1 MNERQAY
8 LAIRNAIRLE
18 NFSDD
23 IARKIAPELRAIF
36 NELGEQFRTMPPGN
50 IERELWYRQQR
61 LRIADMLAPISRE
74 MGQEL
79 GARLGEEAAEQMQ
92 YAERYLKAAGE
103 DPANLVAAA
112 APQDGL
118 RVGFDGEGAS
128 FGRPQFT
135 RTQLNAI
142 TQDVRVMGERL
153 EDLFEPTI
161 GRGEIGPWIRQNLN
175 MIDRKVKTGFL
186 TGQTADQIAAQ
197 FPGFG
202 AEAIRRNKAIART
215 AVMDLSAK
223 ANEEFWQANSDVIAG
238 WEYDATMDN
247 RVCEQCAPWDG
258 EFKEQRNSLP
268 AVPLHVNCR
277 CRVLPLTNTE
287 MELRKEEGPQRRSV
301 VELIEAPS
309 KEQAIALAKAKP
321 GVVAARAY
329 AGQVKVNG
337 KKYWRVAKD
346 IERKDGPLTMGEFL
360 KQASPQTQLQ
370 VLGSKKRVSR
380 FLGLVGGRDGSVPLS
395 PDLALKRVVEWKP
408 TVSRKPRMSAQ
419 MKLDISQ
426 LKSQKELMKK
436 SSEGEQQIVYGYLR
450 AKDSG
455 TGKAGS
461 PYYVGIANR
470 YTRAFERHAR
480 GGASRKF
487 HDVPVPKDESLVR
500 QFGVFPSRAA
510 AAKREQELIARYGRK
525 GLDEKGI
532 LLNRSIGGD
541 QSALGAKRT
550 KAQIAR
556 MTANRDYKAIARTK
570 MAKIAVEL
578 GIDPGTYLEMPYR
591 QREAMKAWV
600 KAKKGRTAQDYLD
613 WVAGG
618 SKKDQ
623 SLRALSQ
630 GWAEKVG
637 LTNDQWLAIPDK
649 ERANIARRYQKG
661 LRGPALFRNQTEA
674 DRRANATATR
684 RAKTAAKY
692 GIPPAAYDRLT
703 KEQRALLASRYAR
716 GKRGA
721 ALLEGLL

>member
-223 ANEEFWQANSDVIAG
+223 ANEEFWLANSDVIAG

-268 AVPLHVNCR
+268 AVPLHINCR

-419 MKLDISQ
+419 MKLDISK
-426 LKSQKELMKK
+426 LKSQRELMRKQVGDGK
-436 SSEGEQQIVYGYLR
+436 RGIYAYLDDEGKPRYIGQMSRADRPWAAHSS
-450 AKDSG
+450 
-455 TGKAGS
+455 
-461 PYYVGIANR
+461 
-470 YTRAFERHAR
+470 
-480 GGASRKF
+480 
-487 HDVPVPKDESLVR
+487 DVPSNPAQVR
-500 QFGVFPSRAA
+500 
-510 AAKREQELIARYGRK
+510 LIKGNLTEKQANQLEKGLIKRYGRK
-525 GLDEKGI
+525 GLDPSGVSGRPSLLDNISPGGI
-532 LLNRSIGGD
+532 SSG
-541 QSALGAKRT
+541 ALGYKHSGDARKRISEGNSIAKASKR
-550 KAQIAR
+550 A
-556 MTANRDYKAIARTK
+556 
-570 MAKIAVEL
+570 
-578 GIDPGTYLEMPYR
+578 
-591 QREAMKAWV
+591 EA
-600 KAKKGRTAQDYLD
+600 
-613 WVAGG
+613 
-618 SKKDQ
+618 
-623 SLRALSQ
+623 
-630 GWAEKVG
+630 
-637 LTNDQWLAIPDK
+637 
-649 ERANIARRYQKG
+649 
-661 LRGPALFRNQTEA
+661 
-674 DRRANATATR
+674 
-684 RAKTAAKY
+684 AAKY
-692 GIPPAAYDRLT
+692 GVPLETYEKMTVREKNALKIWLRRNPGKSATEYLSKKGTDAIRSGGRTGALTGPVLKAAAKYQISPEIYAQLDARRRSTL
-703 KEQRALLASRYAR
+703 RGRYAR
-716 GKRGA
+716 GVRGA